1 MAVMTAPAALQ
12 ADEPAWSFVN
22 EGESYSDGQFN
33 YFTAYFIEPGTNRR
47 HVICRLIVPLEV
59 AKKVRDQ
66 ATKNWAR
73 GGH

>member
-1 MAVMTAPAALQ
+1 MTAPAALQ